1 MLSMCCSPMPSPET
15 LWFWSSRVHIEI
27 APARAL
33 GDSFPRLSPVHLWPL
48 EGPWSRDMS
57 VGCQGR
63 VMAVFRVFSK
73 VVDCGEA
80 GPP

>member
-1 MLSMCCSPMPSPET
+1 
-15 LWFWSSRVHIEI
+15 
-27 APARAL
+27 
-33 GDSFPRLSPVHLWPL
+33 
-48 EGPWSRDMS
+48 MS